1 MKTYQEQGETNTSIH
16 STFWKM
22 VHNVLQSKT
31 ILRSL
36 RRIFDSG
43 SLLTSSWNLTT
54 LDHPT
59 SDNHAVITIRR
70 KGDFN
75 TLINYL

>member
-1 MKTYQEQGETNTSIH
+1 
-16 STFWKM
+16 M
-22 VHNVLQSKT
+22 VHNVLQRKT

-54 LDHPT
+54 LDHPP
-59 SDNHAVITIRR
+59 SDNHAVISIRR

-75 TLINYL
+75 TLMNYLGLSFQNPGKGPKEERG

>member
-1 MKTYQEQGETNTSIH
+1 
-16 STFWKM
+16 M

-43 SLLTSSWNLTT
+43 SLLTNDKHT
-54 LDHPT
+54 
-59 SDNHAVITIRR
+59 VITIRR

-75 TLINYL
+75 TFMNYL